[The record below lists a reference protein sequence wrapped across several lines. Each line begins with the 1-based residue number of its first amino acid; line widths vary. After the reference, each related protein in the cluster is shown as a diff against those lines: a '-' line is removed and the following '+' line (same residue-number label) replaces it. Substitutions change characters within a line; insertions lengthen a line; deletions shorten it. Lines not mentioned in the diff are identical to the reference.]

1 MKKKVPSL
9 ETDREAGEFPGQD
22 LTDYL
27 NLEDFASVT
36 FELLPK
42 TTQINLRFSAPLLAA
57 VREQAKR
64 EGISYQKF
72 VRRAVEESLKK
83 PRPITENSILA
94 VSSRP
99 YTTPTSFRIHHLVA
113 NAARLLL

>member
-1 MKKKVPSL
+1 MKKKVPRFR
-9 ETDREAGEFPGQD
+9 TDREAEQFLDQD

-27 NLEDFASVT
+27 NLEDFTPVT

-42 TTQINLRFSAPLLAA
+42 TKQINLRFSAPLLAA

-72 VRRAVEESLKK
+72 VRRAVEDSLNKRSN
-83 PRPITENSILA
+83 PSTR
-94 VSSRP
+94 R
-99 YTTPTSFRIHHLVA
+99 
-113 NAARLLL
+113 